1 MKIHEFQAK
10 ELLKRYS
17 IPIQDGLTI
26 ESADQAEI
34 AQTAEPD
41 FTEVAIPISQEG
53 FEEFTEVQDPNDPD

>member
-34 AQTAEPD
+34 ALDKVPASPL
-41 FTEVAIPISQEG
+41 SQVNMRIRI
-53 FEEFTEVQDPNDPD
+53 TMAT